1 VLRFSSPERR
11 AFGTDMT
18 TGEPPSGARQPVEI
32 ARTFLD
38 LVTARRWNDAV
49 CLIDQETKERFRA
62 WALRGLAEPPPPQP
76 LVTDTYFPSVE
87 AILGVRDRAE
97 AESLT
102 PDELLVRHAAARARQ
117 MERFVAYAEAA
128 AASEFVHLGT
138 RSAGD
143 AADCEFRRAGAMP
156 RHFAPTQRV
165 QLVRRASGWF
175 VRDADLLGYGD
186 GRILPPDHEG
196 WSA

>member
-1 VLRFSSPERR
+1 MS
-11 AFGTDMT
+11 A
-18 TGEPPSGARQPVEI
+18 GEPSSDARQPVEI
-32 ARTFLD
+32 ARTFLN
-38 LVTARRWNDAV
+38 LVTARRWDDAV
-49 CLIDQETKERFRA
+49 CLIDHETKERFRA
-62 WALRGLAEPPPPQP
+62 WALLGLAEAPPPEP

-102 PDELLVRHAAARARQ
+102 ADELLVRHAAARARQ
-117 MERFVAYAEAA
+117 MDRFIPWDEAA
-128 AASEFVHLGT
+128 APPGFVHLAT
-138 RSAGD
+138 RRAGD
-143 AADCEFRRAGAMP
+143 AADCEFRRTGAAAMP
-156 RHFAPTQRV
+156 RHFDPTQRV
-165 QLVRRASGWF
+165 RLVRRANGWF